1 MGKKQS
7 AYPIVSGIVGR
18 GVRGEMRAFAL
29 WMVACSVFGQAALV
43 IGVED
48 ATLDHWDADAWLS
61 GATQHPADVSL
72 APEWMSATG
81 DLGESISTGCED
93 QPSWAADCP
102 NLAEHCGRS
111 LAMKIKCRKT
121 CGCGPK
127 VHDPIPQVGG
137 NNTNST
143 GPKNNNAQIE
153 TKVVRSQKQL
163 DITLEMDAE
172 SLMQVEETVTARTH
186 AAARNGTRDY
196 DPTCVDEPSW
206 AADCNHLSTHCAES
220 MVMKI
225 KCRKT
230 CGCGEYIPDPIQAKN
245 EDSLEPPS
253 LSPEDAKKAA
263 KAAAEATKKAESLN
277 IKPVIA
283 GETQVQRATKAAASL
298 SAEEASKK
306 AAQDQRRAATKKEEK
321 ARAEVD
327 KAKIDKEANDLEKM
341 EKDISKQTAVT
352 VVKPKPKE
360 NVGKKAAADAKA
372 DEQKAAKE
380 KADNDA
386 KAEEQKAKND
396 QQKDAQ
402 TKDAASKAKKIQKE
416 IKDTEANAAKDETKE
431 LKKEDAKE
439 AATKEATKKPVSKE
453 EAKPA
458 SKETAKTA
466 AKEDAKKPTA
476 KETEKKSSAQMRAEA
491 DADLAESNAELKAE
505 GDDDEDDDELFL
517 DDDALL
523 EVSEGHVPPNEKEKR
538 QWEEARKAAQ
548 VLVAK
553 VVAAGKK
560 YGAREAKAA
569 AQLEKGAVR
578 STRAST
584 HNHPEPGN

>member
-1 MGKKQS
+1 
-7 AYPIVSGIVGR
+7 
-18 GVRGEMRAFAL
+18 
-29 WMVACSVFGQAALV
+29 MVACSVLGQAALV

-48 ATLDHWDADAWLS
+48 ATLGHWDADAWLS

-72 APEWMSATG
+72 APEWMSASA
-81 DLGESISTGCED
+81 DLGESISPGCED

-127 VHDPIPQVGG
+127 VHDPIPNVGG

-143 GPKNNNAQIE
+143 GPKKNNAQME
-153 TKVVRSQKQL
+153 TKVMRSQKQL
-163 DITLEMDAE
+163 DISLEMDAE
-172 SLMQVEETVTARTH
+172 SFMQVEETVTARTH
-186 AAARNGTRDY
+186 TAARNGTREN
-196 DPTCVDEPSW
+196 DPACVDEPSW

-245 EDSLEPPS
+245 EDSLEPSS

-263 KAAAEATKKAESLN
+263 KAAAEATKKAESLTN

-306 AAQDQRRAATKKEEK
+306 AAQDKRRAATKKEEK

-386 KAEEQKAKND
+386 KADAQKVAKEKADNDAKADEQKAKND
-396 QQKDAQ
+396 QQKDMQ

-416 IKDTEANAAKDETKE
+416 IKDTEANAAKDENKE

-439 AATKEATKKPVSKE
+439 AATKKATKKPAAKE

-458 SKETAKTA
+458 SKETAKPA
-466 AKEDAKKPTA
+466 AKEDAKKPTT

-505 GDDDEDDDELFL
+505 GDDDEDDDELFV

-523 EVSEGHVPPNEKEKR
+523 EVSEGHVPPNEKEKQ

-553 VVAAGKK
+553 VVAAGKEN
-560 YGAREAKAA
+560 GAREAKAA
-569 AQLEKGAVR
+569 AQLAKGTVR

-584 HNHPEPGN
+584 HNHPDPGN